1 MITIIALIIV
11 MSLLIIATTRHNVHP
26 FLTLILSAIIMGFIG
41 GLDGNMV
48 IIKVSEG
55 FGNTLKSIGIIIA
68 FGTIIGAYLEK
79 SGGAQTMASSILKIV
94 GDKNSSLAMNIT
106 GFIVSIP
113 VFCDS
118 GFVILSALNKALSK
132 KTGISIAIL
141 AVSLSTGLYAT
152 HVFVPP
158 TPGPLAA
165 AGTIG
170 ADIGLVLLL
179 GLMVAVPSSLAGW
192 IWARHSGKNIS
203 MTKVNDEAAN
213 EVVGLPKTYKSFAPI
228 VFPILLIALKSVADY
243 PTSPL
248 GDGLFYHV
256 IIFVGNPVVALL
268 IGVFLS
274 FSLKS
279 KKTDTSHFHWVTSG
293 LKNAGVIILITGA
306 GGAFGNVLRATD
318 IGDTLGSVLSGWQ
331 VGLLLPF
338 LLAAVLKSAQGSS
351 TVAIIT
357 SAALI
362 VPLLEPLGMTG
373 EIAKA
378 LIVLAIGSGAM
389 TVSHVNDS
397 YFWVVSQFSNM
408 NTANALRSHTLA
420 TFFQG
425 ITGIVVIFILSLIIN

>member
-1 MITIIALIIV
+1 MF
-11 MSLLIIATTRHNVHP
+11 LLIIATTRYNVHP
-26 FLTLILSAIIMGFIG
+26 FLTLILAAIVMGFIS
-41 GLDGNMV
+41 GLEGNMV
-48 IIKVSEG
+48 MLKLTEG
-55 FGNTLKSIGIIIA
+55 FGNTLQSIGIIIA

-79 SGGAQTMASSILKIV
+79 SGGAKAMATSILRIV
-94 GDKNSSLAMNIT
+94 GDKNSPLALSIT
-106 GFIVSIP
+106 GYIVSIP

-118 GFVILSALNKALSK
+118 GFVILSALNKALNK
-132 KTGISIAIL
+132 KTGIPLAIL

-165 AGTIG
+165 AGTLG
-170 ADIGLVLLL
+170 ADIGLVLVL
-179 GLMVAVPSSLAGW
+179 GLLVSIPSALAGW
-192 IWARHSGKNIS
+192 LWARYAGKNIS
-203 MTKVNDEAAN
+203 ITNQNVEIAP
-213 EVVGLPKTYKSFAPI
+213 EITLRPKTYQSFAPI
-228 VFPILLIALKSVADY
+228 VVPIILIALKSVADY
-243 PTSPL
+243 PTYPL
-248 GDGLFYHV
+248 GESVLYQIILF
-256 IIFVGNPVVALL
+256 IGNPVVALL
-268 IGVFLS
+268 IGVFLA
-274 FSLKS
+274 FSLKL
-279 KKTDTSHFHWVTSG
+279 KTSDSTHFHWVTSG

-318 IGDTLGSVLSGWQ
+318 IGDTLGSVLSSWQ
-331 VGLLLPF
+331 IGLLLPF

-362 VPLLEPLGMTG
+362 VPLLEPLGLTS

-378 LIVLAIGSGAM
+378 LAVLAIGAGSM

-425 ITGIVVIFILSLIIN
+425 ITGIVVILILSLIMN